1 MTRSSVFFSGQLP
14 NIVGLTCGTVQ
25 MVLYAMYR
33 NNKPVKDQKLPEHKG
48 DINNNNENV
57 EKHEEVKDIEMGE
70 KNEEKEEKK
79 EEKEEKEEKDQ
90 KKQDHEQNQTEL
102 NIKDE
107 DKNDDNNNKKDLIR
121 ERESCEVWWEIN
133 IGHLLVAQLII

>member
-70 KNEEKEEKK
+70 KNEEKK

-121 ERESCEVWWEIN
+121 ERESCEV
-133 IGHLLVAQLII
+133 